1 LIIRATNKE
10 DEMRNRATVAMVL
23 GGALVLVACGGGE
36 SALSLPRPAQAG
48 AVAASALSAQDAA
61 DVLMDIA
68 EAHYNALFPGHA
80 PTQFSGPFAYRYYP
94 LGDLYLG
101 VVVGGG
107 SDYVLGGVYVMGGTF
122 GPAPVFVGL
131 QSAFVHAVDLSA
143 GGTDNG
149 CADLQAFEGPG
160 RHTVVVRSS
169 TPGATSGTSIVDTQY
184 LGFAPFQGN
193 SAMQVE
199 SVTQS
204 VSAARDDYTA
214 YARHTGDGELT
225 FYGSLDTRGPTYIT
239 PSLTSTTTATVVYA
253 EPYIDRRYKLAIG
266 ETVAQTYTQ
275 TTTTNVSFE
284 GPSPPIP
291 TTTSGTRAVREVITY
306 VGRETLTLAAGTYD
320 TCKFEVVMPPTT
332 LMGFLIVSTYWIV
345 YGTGISVQTVTT
357 YPGSSLSPQGLYA
370 TSVTLNGQKL

>member
-1 LIIRATNKE
+1 
-10 DEMRNRATVAMVL
+10 
-23 GGALVLVACGGGE
+23 
-36 SALSLPRPAQAG
+36 
-48 AVAASALSAQDAA
+48 
-61 DVLMDIA
+61 
-68 EAHYNALFPGHA
+68 
-80 PTQFSGPFAYRYYP
+80 
-94 LGDLYLG
+94 
-101 VVVGGG
+101 
-107 SDYVLGGVYVMGGTF
+107 
-122 GPAPVFVGL
+122 
-131 QSAFVHAVDLSA
+131 
-143 GGTDNG
+143 
-149 CADLQAFEGPG
+149 
-160 RHTVVVRSS
+160 VVRSS

-225 FYGSLDTRGPTYIT
+225 FYGSLATRGPTYIT

-253 EPYIDRRYKLAIG
+253 EPYVDRRYKLAIG